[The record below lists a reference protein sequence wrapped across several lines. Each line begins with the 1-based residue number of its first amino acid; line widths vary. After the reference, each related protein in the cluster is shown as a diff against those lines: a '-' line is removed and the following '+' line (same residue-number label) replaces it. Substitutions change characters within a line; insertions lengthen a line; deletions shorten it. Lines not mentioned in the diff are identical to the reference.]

1 MEFVHLLN
9 DYFPMETSRD
19 LRGFARGSGFSHLQ
33 LLKLFQDIAESRMPG
48 RSGRILESVSAVSMD
63 D

>member
-1 MEFVHLLN
+1 
-9 DYFPMETSRD
+9 METSRD